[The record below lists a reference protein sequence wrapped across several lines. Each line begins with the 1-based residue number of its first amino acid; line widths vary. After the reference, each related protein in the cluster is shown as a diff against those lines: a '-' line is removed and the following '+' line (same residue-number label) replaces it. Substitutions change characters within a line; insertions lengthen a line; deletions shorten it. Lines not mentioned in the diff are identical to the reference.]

1 MNTLV
6 HIALIA
12 ALLCCTPRAARA
24 VPSGAVDPSTLLE
37 PAADAEPASTPPE
50 VLPDGALYRIGAG
63 DDLTVQVY
71 GEESLTGTYT
81 VSTAGVLDFPLIG
94 IVPVDGMTTAS
105 VGARLRARLMEGF
118 LNNPHVTVSVS
129 AYGSQPVQV
138 LGAVSSPGLYFLQG
152 PTTVLDMLSLAGGL
166 NTEGVNEVRITR
178 GGDDGETFIMH
189 YEQLLAQTNDP
200 FILLAGDVVFV
211 PQSLVSVMG
220 SVSKP
225 GELTFREGLTVSRS
239 IAAVGGALPTANL
252 RKVYILRGDQR
263 IRVNVKRILDGTNPD
278 VPLLAGDQVFINV
291 SVF

>member
-1 MNTLV
+1 MNKLV
-6 HIALIA
+6 HIALFA
-12 ALLCCTPRAARA
+12 ALLCCLPRAVRA
-24 VPSGAVDPSTLLE
+24 DPSGTVDPSALLE
-37 PAADAEPASTPPE
+37 RAAGAEPASTPPE
-50 VLPDGALYRIGAG
+50 VLSGDTLYRIGAG

-71 GEESLTGTYT
+71 GEDSLTGTYT

-178 GGDDGETFIMH
+178 GGDDGETFVLL
-189 YEQLLAQTNDP
+189 YEQLLSRTDDP

-263 IRVNVKRILDGTNPD
+263 IRVNVKRILDGTDPD
-278 VPLLAGDQVFINV
+278 VPLIAGDQIFINV